1 MTTIYPVIMCG
12 GAGTR
17 LWPLSRKAKPKQF
30 HAISTQ
36 KSMLQETIARAS
48 HAKGLEVAAPSFVCA
63 LDHAGTVEAQSREE
77 GFEPLRVIL
86 EPCPRNTA
94 PVASI
99 IALEIAKID
108 PEGLI
113 LLLPADHHVHKPEA
127 FWESVKDGIGAA
139 KQGYLTTFGIKP
151 TRAETG
157 YGYIRS
163 SNNLDETAVN
173 VDGFYEK
180 PDQSTAQT
188 YLEAGDYF
196 WNAGIFLFSPKAMIA
211 AFESHAADILK
222 SSEAAIDKASRKEA
236 RLYLDPS
243 EFAACRSE
251 SIDYAIMENAAKV
264 AMVPNVDI
272 GWNDIGSWEVICE
285 NAIADLASDSGEGS
299 VAELGDVISV
309 DCKTSYLRSEGPL
322 IAAIGVEDL
331 VVVAMQ
337 DAVLITKKD
346 QTQHVKTIVN
356 KLKADSRKDLL

>member
-1 MTTIYPVIMCG
+1 
-12 GAGTR
+12 
-17 LWPLSRKAKPKQF
+17 
-30 HAISTQ
+30 
-36 KSMLQETIARAS
+36 MLQETVARAAQ
-48 HAKGLEVAAPSFVCA
+48 AKGLEVAAPSFVCA
-63 LDHAGTVEAQSREE
+63 LDHAAEVESQSRAE
-77 GFEPLRVIL
+77 GYDPLRVIL

-99 IALEIAKID
+99 IALEIARID

-113 LLLPADHHVHKPEA
+113 LLLPADHHVHKPEV
-127 FWESVKDGIGAA
+127 FWQSVKGGVEAA
-139 KQGYLTTFGIKP
+139 KQSYLTTFGIKP

-157 YGYIRS
+157 YGYIRAA
-163 SNNLDETAVN
+163 NNLDDTAVH

-180 PDQSTAQT
+180 PDQKTAQT
-188 YLEAGDYF
+188 YIEAGDYF

-211 AFESHAADILK
+211 AFEAHADDILK
-222 SSEAAIDKASRKEA
+222 SSEASIAKARRKNA

-251 SIDYAIMENAAKV
+251 SIDYAIMEKTDKV
-264 AMVPNVDI
+264 AMVPNVDM
-272 GWNDIGSWEVICE
+272 GWNDIGSWEVICDK
-285 NAIADLASDSGEGS
+285 AIEDLAALADDSS
-299 VAELGDVISV
+299 VAALGDVISV

-331 VVVAMQ
+331 VIVAMQ

-356 KLKADSRKDLL
+356 TLKADSRKDLL